1 MKNLEKTISTK
12 RPVFSGET
20 VKSMF
25 KNYTWKQVKTGLNS
39 WFTLVEL
46 IIVITILAILA
57 TIAFISF
64 KGYTL
69 NARDGN
75 RLATLNSIE
84 KWLQLF
90 QIKSWSYPDP
100 DEKINIEAS
109 WAIISYQW
117 VVWDNV
123 SRNINMSKTP
133 TDPLDNIKYVYSI
146 NANKNKYQLLSYMEW
161 TDYLSLVTQTY
172 AEDLS
177 TRNPKSIWNNVWIIL
192 ETNNSLPTTTINTY
206 SWATVYKVLFSWT
219 DSITWSWNTL
229 FSNIYNRRDDLTKDK
244 TFASLDDSLVW
255 YWDMETTTTSW
266 ALIVLKDLSKYKN
279 NWTCYNSW
287 NIVNCNWVEWWPQ
300 IVDWNWKT
308 WKAMSFDGVDD
319 YVGFS
324 DKDNLEMWYWN
335 ITIIY
340 KIKISTNNPTM
351 FISKAWETPYFY
363 IWSVGWRID
372 SVLNLSGGAWNYWA
386 VMNIKIWE
394 YFNWA
399 VVYNRLWYIKSFKNW
414 EKFQWSNIS
423 WISNINVI
431 NTNEFVIWANCYS
444 SCLIKR
450 WNFLN
455 WLIDEVRIYNR
466 ALSDSEIKELYN
478 ATK

>member
-57 TIAFISF
+57 TIAFVSF
-64 KGYTL
+64 KGYTI
-69 NARDGN
+69 NARDWN

-109 WAIISYQW
+109 WTVISYQW

-133 TDPLDNIKYVYSI
+133 TDPLNNIKYVYAT
-146 NANKNKYQLLSYMEW
+146 NANKNKYQLMALMEW

-206 SWATVYKVLFSWT
+206 SWTTSYKVLFKWT
-219 DSITWSWNTL
+219 DSVTWSWNTL
-229 FSNIYNRRDDLTKDK
+229 FSNIYNRRDDLMNNK
-244 TFASLDDSLVW
+244 TYASLDDSLVG

-266 ALIVLKDLSKYKN
+266 ALTVLKDLSKYWN

-287 NIVNCNWVEWWPQ
+287 TIVNCWTVWSWPQ
-300 IVDWNWKT
+300 IVTWEWKT

-319 YVGFS
+319 YVQINKNINNTSTKEYTIIWIVKSYDLTSNARRVIFEKNAWYFLHINSSGSIWS
-324 DKDNLEMWYWN
+324 DFHNWTWWIWWWILNNKLQLIINKQSFVWISRSVNTWKIKFISNWDIDTVESSTWN
-335 ITIIY
+335 I
-340 KIKISTNNPTM
+340 NN
-351 FISKAWETPYFY
+351 
-363 IWSVGWRID
+363 SVITSR
-372 SVLNLSGGAWNYWA
+372 
-386 VMNIKIWE
+386 
-394 YFNWA
+394 
-399 VVYNRLWYIKSFKNW
+399 
-414 EKFQWSNIS
+414 
-423 WISNINVI
+423 
-431 NTNEFVIWANCYS
+431 IWAPAWM
-444 SCLIKR
+444 IDWVWK
-450 WNFLN
+450 WI
-455 WLIDEVRIYNR
+455 IDEVRIYNR
-466 ALSDSEIKELYN
+466 ALSDSEIRELYN